1 MYYIMLLTGFDVED
15 KKRGIKMRVAICDD
29 EAAQQQLLRKYL
41 EEWAQMKGEVLET
54 ELFIS
59 GESFLF
65 AWEDDR
71 AFDLLILDIEM
82 GQLNG
87 MELAAKIRCQDE
99 DIPILFVTGYDRY
112 MAQGYEVSALH
123 YLIKPLH
130 KEKFFEVLEKVKKRE
145 KDEEKLL
152 FQTDKGPVSMPL
164 SKIWYVEARAHQC
177 VLYTKGEEYTLYS
190 GISEIADILEGHREF
205 VRCHRSYVVNVRHIL
220 AAVRSELVLDDK
232 RRLPVS
238 RNSEKRVKQAFMGIF
253 KG

>member
-1 MYYIMLLTGFDVED
+1 
-15 KKRGIKMRVAICDD
+15 MRVAICDD
-29 EAAQQQLLRKYL
+29 EAVQQQILRKYL
-41 EEWAQMKGEVLET
+41 EEWAQMKDEVLET

-71 AFDLLILDIEM
+71 DYDLLILDIEM

-87 MELAAKIRCQDE
+87 MELAAKIRSQDE
-99 DIPILFVTGYDRY
+99 NISILFVTGYDRY
-112 MAQGYEVSALH
+112 MSQGYEVSALH
-123 YLIKPLH
+123 YLLKPLH
-130 KEKFFEVLEKVKKRE
+130 KEKLFEVLDKVKKRG
-145 KDEEKLL
+145 KDEEKHL

-164 SKIWYVEARAHQC
+164 SKIWYVEARSHQC
-177 VLYTKGEEYTLYS
+177 ILYTEKDEYTIYS
-190 GISEIADILEGHREF
+190 GINETAEMLEKNREF

-220 AAVRSELVLDDK
+220 AAVKSELVLDDN

-238 RNSEKRVKQAFMGIF
+238 RNSEKRVKQAFMEMF